1 MHEAKA
7 VRVRH
12 VVGNDIL
19 TPRGLL
25 IGKRFRRNGTTLI
38 DYKSR
43 GKHDMMTT
51 KEVVECIEGIKIK
64 DIIIIPEDTTPPLI

>member
-1 MHEAKA
+1 MHEANA
-7 VRVRH
+7 MRVRR

-64 DIIIIPEDTTPPLI
+64 DIIIIPEDTNPPH

>member
-1 MHEAKA
+1 MHEANA
-7 VRVRH
+7 VRVRR

-51 KEVVECIEGIKIK
+51 KEVVECIEGIKIN
-64 DIIIIPEDTTPPLI
+64 DIIIIPEDTTPPH

>member
-1 MHEAKA
+1 MGEPSVA
-7 VRVRH
+7 RRMCRQSD
-12 VVGNDIL
+12 DIVS
-19 TPRGLL
+19 PNGLL
-25 IGKRFRRNGTTLI
+25 IGKRRKWNGETLI

-64 DIIIIPEDTTPPLI
+64 DIIIIPEDTTPPH